1 MDATERHPVSGPS
14 NWHWVTSSYIHPDRA
29 ACRSLS
35 PPHAA
40 RGFRRHS
47 LCSLHRRLLARRTF
61 ALVAI
66 LTAPEPPP
74 AAAALITT
82 TATAAAAALPPPWR
96 RPTAALPPL
105 FKTMFGNIPGFPG
118 FTQLSI
124 ANHYLPLAG
133 ETYGG
138 TVKDPLIE
146 GVGFGHGI
154 ELENAM
160 LPADD
165 FRSPA
170 AHKAA
175 SAALHAHAFSTPA
188 EREREA
194 RRALKVGRPPIC
206 QACPAAGVPQHC
218 PAAHPRKRPSLLPPY
233 PGWLLRRLLPCSA
246 ARCRS
251 LPSAQRHTTC
261 WQ

>member
-1 MDATERHPVSGPS
+1 
-14 NWHWVTSSYIHPDRA
+14 
-29 ACRSLS
+29 
-35 PPHAA
+35 
-40 RGFRRHS
+40 
-47 LCSLHRRLLARRTF
+47 
-61 ALVAI
+61 
-66 LTAPEPPP
+66 
-74 AAAALITT
+74 
-82 TATAAAAALPPPWR
+82 
-96 RPTAALPPL
+96 
-105 FKTMFGNIPGFPG
+105 MFGNIPGFPG

-146 GVGFGHGI
+146 GMGFGHGI

-165 FRSPA
+165 FCSPKV
-170 AHKAA
+170 HRAA

-194 RRALKVGRPPIC
+194 RRALKVCPPAHKS
-206 QACPAAGVPQHC
+206 ACPAAGVPQHC
-218 PAAHPRKRPSLLPPY
+218 LPAQLPESPSPPANLTLAACCTTCCPAPLP
-233 PGWLLRRLLPCSA
+233 A

-251 LPSAQRHTTC
+251 PPSAQRHTTC